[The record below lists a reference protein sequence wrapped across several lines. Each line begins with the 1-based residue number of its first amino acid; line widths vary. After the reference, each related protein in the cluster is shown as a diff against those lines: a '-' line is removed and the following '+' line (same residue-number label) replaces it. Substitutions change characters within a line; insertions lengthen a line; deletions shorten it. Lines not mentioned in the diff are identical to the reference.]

1 MSKVCDITGKKAMV
15 GHKVSHS
22 NRKTLRRFNP
32 NLQKKRFFIP
42 EENRWIELKLTTQ
55 AVRTIS
61 KKGIYAVLKEL
72 EHKALLTDKSN

>member
-1 MSKVCDITGKKAMV
+1 MSKICDITGKKAMV

-22 NRKTLRRFNP
+22 NHKTLRRFNP

-55 AVRTIS
+55 AIRTIS
-61 KKGIYAVLKEL
+61 KKGIYAVLREL
-72 EHKALLTDKSN
+72 EKNKTLTDKSH